1 MIKGEDPRW
10 MFLQW
15 KNLLLSCHVWV
26 EMGDRGEEEKIQVS
40 GRKARGGVTKE
51 QLENHP
57 TPTPIPLEPDILQV
71 SATFKVIE
79 SRHCSNRE
87 KSLVVLQVFP
97 DKLVLLIQEE
107 GTMLE
112 VMLKHTWAS
121 SHPSPHLPLFTQQPA
136 GCNCWCWRAATRSVA
151 VESLK
156 SGFPFQLQSL
166 AHVALV

>member
-1 MIKGEDPRW
+1 
-10 MFLQW
+10 
-15 KNLLLSCHVWV
+15 
-26 EMGDRGEEEKIQVS
+26 MGDRGEEEKIQVS

-136 GCNCWCWRAATRSVA
+136 GCNCWC
-151 VESLK
+151 
-156 SGFPFQLQSL
+156 
-166 AHVALV
+166 